1 VISCYEV
8 GYDRVWLHRSL
19 EERGMRNHV
28 IESASLQVD
37 RRARGAKTGQC
48 DAERLLRSQMTYLR
62 GEPKLWSV
70 VRVPSAA
77 KRMRDGCI
85 ASAIVGSRSALRMST
100 ASRDY
105 GRSTKLS
112 YERSRL
118 ASRGD
123 IE

>member
-1 VISCYEV
+1 
-8 GYDRVWLHRSL
+8 
-19 EERGMRNHV
+19 
-28 IESASLQVD
+28 
-37 RRARGAKTGQC
+37 
-48 DAERLLRSQMTYLR
+48 
-62 GEPKLWSV
+62 V

-85 ASAIVGSRSALRMST
+85 ASAIVGSRSALNMST